1 MKVSCD
7 PRDETFVKKTFE
19 IKGVVRLNDIIKKVR
34 LKGTRPYGF
43 VRMLRMVFK
52 LIGRVTCS

>member
-1 MKVSCD
+1 MKVSGD

-34 LKGTRPYGF
+34 LKGTRPSW
-43 VRMLRMVFK
+43 
-52 LIGRVTCS
+52 ISEDA